1 MIYFREKLFIEK
13 VFAALCL
20 DDCDTLDISEEN
32 INVVIPLLNQ
42 LLIDKGILN
51 ETDELNLLFRKNC
64 ESKYTDVYS
73 IIDNLDPLFVDVDGN
88 DLFIII
94 DKNLAREIIKTD
106 AMFKEDDIFDISK
119 NVKNQF
125 KKKNKMKE
133 LTFHAFN

>member
-20 DDCDTLDISEEN
+20 DGCDTLDISEEN

-42 LLIDKGILN
+42 LLIDKDILN

-106 AMFKEDDIFDISK
+106 AMFKEDDILDISR
-119 NVKNQF
+119 NVKIQF

>member
-32 INVVIPLLNQ
+32 INAVIPLLNQ
-42 LLIDKGILN
+42 LLIDKDILN

-106 AMFKEDDIFDISK
+106 AMFKEDDILDISR
-119 NVKNQF
+119 NVKIQF

-133 LTFHAFN
+133 LTFYAFN